1 LPLGVKY
8 NPYQEMNLASFL
20 SPTRTVIQE
29 QCSSKKR
36 AFELIA
42 STLAGDIASVSD
54 EQIFKKLLERER
66 LGCTGIGQGIAI
78 PHCRI
83 EGLSEVTG
91 VLIKLNDALD
101 FEAPDGRAVDLIFA
115 LMVPSDA
122 TNEHLQA
129 LAALAERFN
138 DPRYTTNLRNQT
150 ETHQLYSAA
159 TT

>member
-1 LPLGVKY
+1 
-8 NPYQEMNLASFL
+8 MNLASFL
-20 SPTRTVIQE
+20 SPTRTVIKE

-42 STLAGDIASVSD
+42 SILAGDIASVSD

-83 EGLSEVTG
+83 EGLDEVHG
-91 VLIKLNDALD
+91 VLIKLNEALD
-101 FEAPDGRAVDLIFA
+101 FEAPDGQAVDLIFA

-122 TNEHLQA
+122 TDEHLQA
-129 LAALAERFN
+129 LATLATKFN
-138 DPRYTTNLRNQT
+138 DPNYTTKLRNQSDIN
-150 ETHQLYSAA
+150 QLYTAA
-159 TT
+159 TS